1 MDAREFDVVV
11 WGATGYT
18 GRLVAAHLAL
28 RAPSSL
34 RLGLAGRDEAK
45 LAAVR
50 AALPERARAWPLLLA
65 EAADEQSLGALAAR
79 TRVVCTT
86 VGPYARHGLPLVSAC
101 AARGTHLVDLTGEV
115 PFIRDSIDRFDALA
129 RGAGARIVH
138 CCGFDSIPSDLG
150 VWLLHRELGPM
161 ARATLVVE
169 SAKGGFSGGTIAS
182 LLNVL
187 DETAAE
193 PTRRALVADP
203 YALSPDR
210 AREPDLGRQ
219 PDVGR
224 VAFDAFVERWTAPF
238 LMAPVNTRVVR
249 RSNALLGHAYGARF
263 RYREV
268 MGFARGGRGLLSAT
282 AVMGGLGAFGALL
295 LFAPTRRALT
305 KRLPQPGEG
314 PTEATRRGGHLRLT
328 IFGEAEAGRR
338 AAVRVEGAGDP
349 GYQLTA
355 VMLGEAALCL
365 ALDDARLPARC
376 GVLTPA
382 TALGLPLVERLRD
395 AGLSFEMLSE
405 SAGTSRSTKQ
415 DGGDRPSD
423 IHRHPR

>member
-1 MDAREFDVVV
+1 MASGPAADDSMDAREFDIVV

-28 RAPSSL
+28 RAPSGL
-34 RLGLAGRDEAK
+34 RVGLAGRSEAK

-50 AALPERARAWPLLLA
+50 AALPERAHAWPLLLA
-65 EAADEQSLGALAAR
+65 DATDEPSLRALAAR

-86 VGPYARHGLPLVSAC
+86 VGPYARHGLPLVAAC
-101 AARGTHLVDLTGEV
+101 AAQPTHLVDLTGEV
-115 PFIRDSIDRFDALA
+115 PFVRDSIDRFDGEA
-129 RGAGARIVH
+129 RDAGARIVH

-187 DETAAE
+187 DEASGD
-193 PTRRALVADP
+193 PTRRRLLADP

-210 AREPDLGRQ
+210 AREPDLGPQ

-224 VAFDAFVERWTAPF
+224 VTFDAFVDRWTAPF
-238 LMAPVNTRVVR
+238 LMAPINTRVVR
-249 RSNALLGHAYGARF
+249 RSNALLGHAYGARL

-268 MGFARGGRGLLSAT
+268 MGFARGGRGVLGAT
-282 AVMGGLGAFGALL
+282 AVTGVLGAFGALL
-295 LFAPTRRALT
+295 LFGPTRRALT

-314 PTEATRRGGHLRLT
+314 PSEATRRGGHVRLT
-328 IFGEAEAGRR
+328 VFGESEAGRR

-355 VMLGEAALCL
+355 VMLGEAALSL
-365 ALDDARLPARC
+365 AVDEARLPARV

-382 TALGLPLVERLRD
+382 TALGLPLIERLRE
-395 AGLSFEMLSE
+395 AGLSFEV
-405 SAGTSRSTKQ
+405 
-415 DGGDRPSD
+415 
-423 IHRHPR
+423 RH